1 MKTLL
6 SSKSQRHIFELEHS
20 SQYTIKSMFKDKG
33 DPYWNEYLWNASAL
47 RLLSPVSL
55 AVVTL
60 QTFYRGKFDL
70 LTVYLG
76 KLDFI
81 F

>member
-1 MKTLL
+1 
-6 SSKSQRHIFELEHS
+6 
-20 SQYTIKSMFKDKG
+20 MFKDKG

-70 LTVYLG
+70 LTIYLG